1 MRHVIGSIGFT
12 QARIIVIA
20 VVLAVLLGAI
30 GIHLYN
36 DNRVRKDLVAA
47 NLLNTTREAK
57 INALTNT
64 RKDEIAA
71 ATKAAEVITKKAIDE
86 KNAALTELGLEHINR
101 LELTKRI
108 EALNEAHNRKLAD
121 IKRNYDE
128 RMRLDVKAGIN
139 SSTTVREESER
150 YKELSRSAPECD
162 GIIADYETLKQACQ
176 LTTIDFNTCRLAYD
190 ADTVA
195 CGREK

>member
-1 MRHVIGSIGFT
+1 MFSLTNLTPYNLLAKAVALALLVISLYAAWYNFTGHYIDIGKANV
-12 QARIIVIA
+12 QAKWDKEKAETKILVDKQKA
-20 VVLAVLLGAI
+20 DVATAI
-30 GIHLYN
+30 
-36 DNRVRKDLVAA
+36 KAA
-47 NLLNTTREAK
+47 NE
-57 INALTNT
+57 
-64 RKDEIAA
+64 
-71 ATKAAEVITKKAIDE
+71 ITKTALDE

-108 EALNEAHNRKLAD
+108 EALNEAHNTKLAD
-121 IKRNYDE
+121 TKYNYNE
-128 RMRLDVKAGIN
+128 RLRLEGV
-139 SSTTVREESER
+139 SSASAMREESER
-150 YKELSRSAPECD
+150 YKELSRGAPECD

>member
-1 MRHVIGSIGFT
+1 MFT
-12 QARIIVIA
+12 QTKILIA
-20 VVLAVLLGAI
+20 VAAIISLLAIVGV
-30 GIHLYN
+30 HLYN
-36 DNRVRKDLVAA
+36 DSNVRDELAA
-47 NLLNTTREAK
+47 AKLLNLTRETTIKAF
-57 INALTNT
+57 TDT

-71 ATKAAEVITKKAIDE
+71 ATKAAAAIAKTATDE

-108 EALNEAHNRKLAD
+108 EALNESHNRKLAD

-139 SSTTVREESER
+139 SATTVREESER